1 MPRRH
6 PRPAPARRRRTTSP
20 RLDLG
25 RIAERE
31 TRRREACAAK
41 VRYETEAEARSFA
54 IMHTPG
60 RGPRATPYLC
70 DVCGG
75 WHLTRG

>member
-6 PRPAPARRRRTTSP
+6 PRPVPSRRGRDTPPRPDLAR
-20 RLDLG
+20 L
-25 RIAERE
+25 AEQE
-31 TRRREACAAK
+31 ARRREACAAK
-41 VRYETEAEARSFA
+41 VRYDTEDEARSFA
-54 IMHTPG
+54 LMHTPG
-60 RGPRATPYLC
+60 RGLRATPYLC

>member
-6 PRPAPARRRRTTSP
+6 PKPRPRRGAGSAEPRIDVERVARQ
-20 RLDLG
+20 
-25 RIAERE
+25 AAQ
-31 TRRREACAAK
+31 RREACAAK
-41 VRYETEAEARSFA
+41 VRYDTEAEARSFA
-54 IMHTPG
+54 IMHSPG

-70 DVCGG
+70 DVCDG

>member
-6 PRPAPARRRRTTSP
+6 PRPASP
-20 RLDLG
+20 RRGRSAPPQPGLA
-25 RIAERE
+25 RIAEHE
-31 TRRREACAAK
+31 ARRREACAAK
-41 VRYETEAEARSFA
+41 VRYDTEAEARSFA
-54 IMHTPG
+54 IMHAPG
-60 RGPRATPYLC
+60 RGPRASAYLC